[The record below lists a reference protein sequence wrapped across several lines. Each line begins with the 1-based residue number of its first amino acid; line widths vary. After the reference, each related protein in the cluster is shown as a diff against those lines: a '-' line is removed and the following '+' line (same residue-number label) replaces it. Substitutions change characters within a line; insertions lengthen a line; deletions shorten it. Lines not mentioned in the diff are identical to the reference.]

1 MKTGLGRN
9 GAGKDMKAG
18 IALLICAFA
27 VIGLSSSIFTV
38 SQTEQALILQ
48 LGQPVGSV
56 QNPGLHFKL
65 PVVQEVRRFDRRI
78 LSVDAS
84 PMQMVISSSQPAPK
98 AAPAETAPGGAAE
111 AAPDTEAFD
120 DDVQFVSGEPIIVQT
135 FARYRITD
143 PLKFMKTLRTV
154 YDADQRVEGIMN
166 AAARSALGQSTLTEL
181 LSPQR
186 DAIMDNIRD
195 LMNEKIKDDNLGIEI
210 VDIRIVRAD
219 LTPELRQSTVRRM
232 NSELKA
238 RATKTRAE
246 GEQRALQIRA
256 TADKERSVLL
266 AEAQK
271 GAQIMRGEGD
281 KEAIRIYGDAFSKD
295 KEFYEFVRSM
305 EAYKNTLATPDTR
318 LILSPDSQFL
328 RYLRRGD

>member
-1 MKTGLGRN
+1 
-9 GAGKDMKAG
+9 MKAG
-18 IALLICAFA
+18 IALLVCAFA
-27 VIGLSSSIFTV
+27 IIGLSSSMFTV
-38 SQTEQALILQ
+38 NQTEQALILQ
-48 LGQPVGSV
+48 LGSPVGSV

-78 LSVDAS
+78 LSVDSS
-84 PMQMVISSSQPAPK
+84 PVEMVISSNRQPAPK
-98 AAPAETAPGGAAE
+98 AAPAETAPGE
-111 AAPDTEAFD
+111 TPDVVTDDTDTGD

-143 PLKFMKTLRTV
+143 PLKFLKTLRTV

-166 AAARSALGQSTLTEL
+166 DAARSALGQSTLTEL

-186 DAIMDNIRD
+186 DQIMDNIRD
-195 LMNEKIKDDNLGIEI
+195 LMNEKIKADNLGIEI

-256 TADKERSVLL
+256 TADKERAILL

-271 GAQIMRGEGD
+271 QAQITRGEGD
-281 KEAIRIYGDAFSKD
+281 KEAIRIYGEAFSKD
-295 KEFYEFVRSM
+295 KEFYEFARSM